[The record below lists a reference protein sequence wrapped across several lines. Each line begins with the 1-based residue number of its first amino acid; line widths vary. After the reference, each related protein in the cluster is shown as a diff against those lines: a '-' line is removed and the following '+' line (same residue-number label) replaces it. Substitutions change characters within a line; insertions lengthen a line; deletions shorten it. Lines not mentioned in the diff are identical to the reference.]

1 MKKILM
7 SILLA
12 LGLVGCSNGGDYNH
26 ISQSEAKEM
35 MDNTKDYV
43 IVDVRTKEEY
53 KEGHIKNAINIPNET
68 ISDDVSDVL
77 KDKSQVILVYCRS
90 GNRSKQASSK
100 LAKLGYTNIYE
111 FGGINTWEYGLIK

>member
-12 LGLVGCSNGGDYNH
+12 LGLVGCSSGGDYNH

-35 MDNTKDYV
+35 MDNTKDYA

-53 KEGHIKNAINIPNET
+53 EEGHIKNAINIPNET
-68 ISDDVSDVL
+68 ISDNVSDVL
-77 KDKSQVILVYCRS
+77 KDKTQVILVYCRS